1 MSDDMSPQ
9 DQVREQLWLARLG
22 SMKAAHDRVVH
33 AIETIQPRLMAPPVS
48 GAAEVP
54 IEWDQQYRFTEL
66 MNGARKMAS
75 SWRALAREYESMAE
89 FMRDYGR
96 VDEAGV
102 DLENDEGE

>member
-1 MSDDMSPQ
+1 
-9 DQVREQLWLARLG
+9 
-22 SMKAAHDRVVH
+22 
-33 AIETIQPRLMAPPVS
+33 
-48 GAAEVP
+48 
-54 IEWDQQYRFTEL
+54 
-66 MNGARKMAS
+66 MNGARKMAN